1 MDGFSKFL
9 ARAPQTGPMSLLNV
23 MITLITVGVILWL
36 VNTLIPMDG
45 KIRSILNWVIV
56 IAVVVWLFKVFDVA
70 PLLTGLHTGH

>member
-1 MDGFSKFL
+1 
-9 ARAPQTGPMSLLNV
+9 MSLLNV

-56 IAVVVWLFKVFDVA
+56 IAVVVWLLKVFDVA
-70 PLLTGLHTGH
+70 PLLTGLHTGP